1 MSFVT
6 EIVRVELRLAVV
18 QPVDGDLRIYRFH
31 PVPAVCVL
39 DSDASEVFVNDKV
52 FASLGQKNP
61 VAVTRELG
69 GEQCGEAFFRCE
81 GIRFQVVVIETEH
94 HQFRGRHPRKRHGKK
109 FVAVLPVPNA
119 CIQHL
124 I

>member
-1 MSFVT
+1 MAFVT

-18 QPVDGDLRIYRFH
+18 QPVDGDLRIYRFQ

-61 VAVTRELG
+61 VAVTRE
-69 GEQCGEAFFRCE
+69 
-81 GIRFQVVVIETEH
+81 
-94 HQFRGRHPRKRHGKK
+94 
-109 FVAVLPVPNA
+109 
-119 CIQHL
+119 
-124 I
+124 